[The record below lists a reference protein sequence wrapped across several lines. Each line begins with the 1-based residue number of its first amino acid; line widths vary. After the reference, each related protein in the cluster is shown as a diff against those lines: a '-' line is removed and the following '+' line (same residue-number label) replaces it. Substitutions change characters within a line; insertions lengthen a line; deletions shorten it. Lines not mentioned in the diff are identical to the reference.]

1 MGELE
6 DLIHTVSEK
15 TGIGEEE
22 VKKKVKEKQ
31 RELSG
36 LVSETGAAYI
46 VANELGVKTK
56 NRVIESTV
64 RIGDILPEMRAVSV
78 LGRIKAISPTRE
90 FVSKTGGKGKVANL
104 EIVDNTESIR
114 VAIWNQSDIDK
125 LESGEIKE
133 GQIIQVKNGYV
144 REGYRG
150 GLEISIGNKG
160 KLIENPEDVNESE
173 FPSEDEF
180 TSAIEIGKI
189 VPDSS
194 VNVVGRVIRNFG
206 VNEFEREGRA
216 GKVANLVIGDKS
228 GTVKLVLWNEKAE
241 KSVEFGVG
249 DLVRVGNG
257 FVKQGQEGLE
267 VQANWGTTLIKNPE
281 GVEVPA
287 ADDIIYEGRGSS
299 NNGAQRENV
308 EVKISELK
316 EGDKYRQVR
325 GAIINVF
332 GENFVHL
339 MCPEC
344 NKKIREG
351 QCEKCGIIE
360 KPNKLLI
367 INGTID
373 DGSGTISV
381 SFFREA
387 AEKLIGISSDEINSA
402 SVDIAAKVNEALG
415 KEIVIEGSVKRND
428 YMDRLELNA
437 YDVKPVDAVQAAE
450 KMIGKI

>member
-6 DLIHTVSEK
+6 DLIRTVSEK
-15 TGIGEEE
+15 VAIGEDE

-64 RIGDILPEMRAVSV
+64 RIGDILPEMKAVSV
-78 LGRIKAISPTRE
+78 LGRVKAISPARD
-90 FVSKTGGKGKVANL
+90 FVSKKGIKGKVSNM
-104 EIVDNTESIR
+104 EIVDNTASIR
-114 VAIWNQSDIDK
+114 IAIWNQSDIDK
-125 LESGEIKE
+125 LESGVIKE
-133 GQIIQVKNGYV
+133 GQIIQIKNGYV

-150 GLEISIGNKG
+150 GFEINVGNKG
-160 KLIENPEDVNESE
+160 KLVENPEEVNETE
-173 FPSEDEF
+173 FPAEDEF
-180 TSAIEIGKI
+180 TSALEIGKI

-206 VNEFEREGRA
+206 VNEFERDGRT
-216 GKVANLVIGDKS
+216 GKVANLVIGNSS
-228 GTVKLVLWNEKAE
+228 GTAKLVLWNEKAE
-241 KSVEFGVG
+241 KSVELAVG
-249 DLVRVGNG
+249 DIVRVGNG
-257 FVKQGQEGLE
+257 FVKQGQAGLE
-267 VQANWGTTLIKNPE
+267 IQANWGTTLVKNPE

-287 ADDIIYEGRGSS
+287 ADDINYTAGSS
-299 NNGAQRENV
+299 NNGAPKERV
-308 EVKISELK
+308 EAKIADLK

-325 GAIINVF
+325 GAIVNIF
-332 GENFVHL
+332 GDNFIHL

-344 NKKIREG
+344 NKKVREG
-351 QCEKCGIIE
+351 QCDKCGIIE

-381 SFFREA
+381 TFFREA
-387 AEKLIGISSDEINSA
+387 AEKLIGVTPEEISSS
-402 SVDIAAKVNEALG
+402 SVDIIAKVNEALG
-415 KEIVIEGSVKRND
+415 KEVVVEGSVKRND
-428 YMDRLELNA
+428 YMDRIELNV
-437 YDVKPVDAVQAAE
+437 YEVKPVDAVQAAE
-450 KMIGKI
+450 KMIGSV

>member
-6 DLIHTVSEK
+6 DLIRTVSEK
-15 TGIGEEE
+15 VAIGEDE

-64 RIGDILPEMRAVSV
+64 RIGDILPEMKAVSV
-78 LGRIKAISPTRE
+78 LGRVKAISPARD
-90 FVSKTGGKGKVANL
+90 FVSKKGIKGKVSNM
-104 EIVDNTESIR
+104 EIVDNTASIR
-114 VAIWNQSDIDK
+114 IAIWNQSGIDK
-125 LESGEIKE
+125 LESGVIKE
-133 GQIIQVKNGYV
+133 GQIIQIKNGYV

-150 GLEISIGNKG
+150 GFEINVGNKG
-160 KLIENPEDVNESE
+160 KLVENPEEVNETE
-173 FPSEDEF
+173 FPAEDEF
-180 TSAIEIGKI
+180 TSALEIGKI

-206 VNEFEREGRA
+206 VNEFERDGRT
-216 GKVANLVIGDKS
+216 GKVANLVIGDSS
-228 GTVKLVLWNEKAE
+228 GTAKLVLWNEKAE
-241 KSVEFGVG
+241 KSVELAVG
-249 DLVRVGNG
+249 DIVRVGNG
-257 FVKQGQEGLE
+257 FVKQGQAGLE
-267 VQANWGTTLIKNPE
+267 IQANWGTTLVKNPE

-287 ADDIIYEGRGSS
+287 ADDINYTAGSS
-299 NNGAQRENV
+299 NNGDPKERV
-308 EVKISELK
+308 EAKIADLK

-325 GAIINVF
+325 GAIVNIF
-332 GENFVHL
+332 GDNFIHL

-344 NKKIREG
+344 NKKVREG
-351 QCEKCGIIE
+351 QCDKCGIIE

-381 SFFREA
+381 TFFREA
-387 AEKLIGISSDEINSA
+387 AEKLIGVTPEEISSS
-402 SVDIAAKVNEALG
+402 SVDIIAKVNEALG
-415 KEIVIEGSVKRND
+415 KEVVVEGSVKRND
-428 YMDRLELNA
+428 YMDRIELNV
-437 YDVKPVDAVQAAE
+437 YEVKPVDAVQAAE
-450 KMIGKI
+450 KMIGSV

>member
-6 DLIHTVSEK
+6 DLIRTVSEK
-15 TGIGEEE
+15 VAIGEDE

-64 RIGDILPEMRAVSV
+64 RIGDILPEMKAVSV
-78 LGRIKAISPTRE
+78 LGRVKAISPARD
-90 FVSKTGGKGKVANL
+90 FVSKKGIKGKVSNM
-104 EIVDNTESIR
+104 EIVDNTASIR
-114 VAIWNQSDIDK
+114 IAIWNQSDIDK
-125 LESGEIKE
+125 LESGVIKE
-133 GQIIQVKNGYV
+133 GQIIQIKNGYV

-150 GLEISIGNKG
+150 GFEINVGNKG
-160 KLIENPEDVNESE
+160 KLVENPEEVNETE
-173 FPSEDEF
+173 FPAEDEF
-180 TSAIEIGKI
+180 TSALEIGKI

-206 VNEFEREGRA
+206 VNEFERDGRT
-216 GKVANLVIGDKS
+216 GKVANLVIGDSS
-228 GTVKLVLWNEKAE
+228 GTAKLVLWNEKAE
-241 KSVEFGVG
+241 KSVELAVG
-249 DLVRVGNG
+249 DIVRVGNG
-257 FVKQGQEGLE
+257 FVKQGQAGLE
-267 VQANWGTTLIKNPE
+267 IQANWGTTLVKNPE

-287 ADDIIYEGRGSS
+287 ADDINYTAGSS
-299 NNGAQRENV
+299 NNGAPKERV
-308 EVKISELK
+308 EAKIADLK

-325 GAIINVF
+325 GAIVNIF
-332 GENFVHL
+332 GDNFIHL

-344 NKKIREG
+344 NKKVREG
-351 QCEKCGIIE
+351 QCDKCGIIE

-381 SFFREA
+381 TFFREA
-387 AEKLIGISSDEINSA
+387 AEKLIGVTPEEISSS
-402 SVDIAAKVNEALG
+402 SVDIIAKVNEALG
-415 KEIVIEGSVKRND
+415 KEVVVEGSVKRND
-428 YMDRLELNA
+428 YMDRIELNV
-437 YDVKPVDAVQAAE
+437 YEVKPVDAVQAAE
-450 KMIGKI
+450 KMIGSV